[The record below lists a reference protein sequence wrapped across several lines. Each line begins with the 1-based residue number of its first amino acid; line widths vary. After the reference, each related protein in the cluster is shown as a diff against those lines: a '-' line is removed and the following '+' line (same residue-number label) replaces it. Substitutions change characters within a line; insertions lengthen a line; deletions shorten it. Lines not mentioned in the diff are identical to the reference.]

1 MKNVSKLFVLM
12 VTLAMTAVV
21 VADQPQ
27 LDVRG
32 GVTYDFEALSKQ
44 RFQGIADGLE
54 TENLISNANFADNSP
69 GAESDP
75 FHWRN
80 TYYYI
85 HNPEA
90 HRNPEERERK
100 RARMREII
108 RWEINDGV
116 ASIIKPVQLREV
128 CGPMVKDAS
137 AAWSKVVE
145 LPNTDGGT
153 YQLTFKYQ
161 ARHEASGNN
170 YMLAVFRGEH
180 ENPLR
185 GKETASARTF
195 PFADVWGEWG
205 LFSQE
210 IVVPADTKYLYII
223 FRTDDVGE
231 LKFKDPVLAP
241 VQKSEKLT
249 IRLSPQGFLDSVFAL
264 SQNQPAIMTFIWK
277 RNGAVAEAKLDNPR
291 MRLRLPSQ
299 VKLKD
304 ITFGKIAG
312 REEKAGMQEFDI
324 EISHNYAIR
333 PARIDGFDSY
343 LVLSTLLSSTAEPGE
358 IAGAGSC
365 IIEENGQ
372 AVSNLETFIF
382 KVIPAISVKAKA
394 QKYLPGFYVGGR
406 YLDFG
411 QEERAQLAEFFGQ
424 VGVRWFIGSTDEDT
438 LAALRK
444 HGVKVITPE
453 LYYIANGFR
462 VGNPKDM
469 PESDKFKYIGNAS
482 HSDLNIASCPI
493 AIYERRPYFQ
503 ENIRKYLADNLK
515 GTDGLWANWEPYMF
529 TGKGCFCDNCC
540 AKFAEYVN
548 VPLEQ
553 MKQEWP
559 QELTRGR
566 KYYEQAVRFRS
577 LEHAKLVRTIH
588 EEVCKVTGGD
598 KSLGFIPGIAWI
610 EMASCWREITNGKEV
625 HQSDYAA
632 DLRWIDP
639 WGPYPC
645 WQTLNPYI
653 YYKANNLST
662 FVAARDV
669 RNQVN
674 LDYPPEK
681 RPKLLAFPHG
691 IQGVAWVTQPEA
703 MELDLNSF
711 FFNGYEAATLY
722 IFPRGY
728 DNRYWAAF
736 ARAAENAADYE
747 DFVFDGKRIDQRIVL
762 EPSAPYALPA
772 SKVTSYLPNLGP
784 VSMLQHA
791 AYEKDG
797 KIIVPV
803 FNFWEKGSAF
813 FTMKIAGLPPGDYQ
827 LSAKNVLF
835 APKPGF
841 FKKKNYFSSAELAQ
855 GVQLFVGASRCQVF
869 EISPGTAKSEP
880 VGYNANDI
888 NKLRQQLRPEL
899 TVAAQEDQEYEEKYG
914 VKKSVLTEIDH
925 AGIVCRP
932 QKNNEFLHFSSGNNQ
947 VLLNCKTMSVVD
959 WQYNGK
965 AQLAGEQD
973 TALGTVAFWT
983 PSLQINTPYL
993 VTGQTKIDGGL
1004 LVSAEQQLTGHN
1016 ATEMDGLLIRQHVE
1030 ILDSCRKIRF
1040 KTELVNASS
1049 DELPCAFQAGLRY
1062 HCFPKALAEK
1072 DGVLQL
1078 NTPEGTLN
1086 FTRNFGRTIFSI
1098 GDDFYESIIRKTFG
1112 VTDPAHKISGATAV
1126 FKSSNINNVYRPA
1139 PAADFVGYALWDGG
1153 SQLTSTFE
1161 PCFKLVN
1168 LPKAGDS
1175 ARYEMEVTAE

>member
-444 HGVKVITPE
+444 HGVKVN
-453 LYYIANGFR
+453 Y
-462 VGNPKDM
+462 
-469 PESDKFKYIGNAS
+469 
-482 HSDLNIASCPI
+482 
-493 AIYERRPYFQ
+493 
-503 ENIRKYLADNLK
+503 
-515 GTDGLWANWEPYMF
+515 
-529 TGKGCFCDNCC
+529 
-540 AKFAEYVN
+540 
-548 VPLEQ
+548 
-553 MKQEWP
+553 
-559 QELTRGR
+559 
-566 KYYEQAVRFRS
+566 
-577 LEHAKLVRTIH
+577 
-588 EEVCKVTGGD
+588 
-598 KSLGFIPGIAWI
+598 PGIVLYRQW
-610 EMASCWREITNGKEV
+610 
-625 HQSDYAA
+625 
-632 DLRWIDP
+632 
-639 WGPYPC
+639 
-645 WQTLNPYI
+645 
-653 YYKANNLST
+653 LSGG
-662 FVAARDV
+662 
-669 RNQVN
+669 Q
-674 LDYPPEK
+674 P
-681 RPKLLAFPHG
+681 
-691 IQGVAWVTQPEA
+691 QGQ
-703 MELDLNSF
+703 
-711 FFNGYEAATLY
+711 
-722 IFPRGY
+722 
-728 DNRYWAAF
+728 
-736 ARAAENAADYE
+736 
-747 DFVFDGKRIDQRIVL
+747 
-762 EPSAPYALPA
+762 
-772 SKVTSYLPNLGP
+772 
-784 VSMLQHA
+784 
-791 AYEKDG
+791 
-797 KIIVPV
+797 
-803 FNFWEKGSAF
+803 
-813 FTMKIAGLPPGDYQ
+813 
-827 LSAKNVLF
+827 
-835 APKPGF
+835 
-841 FKKKNYFSSAELAQ
+841 
-855 GVQLFVGASRCQVF
+855 
-869 EISPGTAKSEP
+869 
-880 VGYNANDI
+880 
-888 NKLRQQLRPEL
+888 
-899 TVAAQEDQEYEEKYG
+899 
-914 VKKSVLTEIDH
+914 
-925 AGIVCRP
+925 AGIR
-932 QKNNEFLHFSSGNNQ
+932 
-947 VLLNCKTMSVVD
+947 
-959 WQYNGK
+959 
-965 AQLAGEQD
+965 
-973 TALGTVAFWT
+973 
-983 PSLQINTPYL
+983 
-993 VTGQTKIDGGL
+993 
-1004 LVSAEQQLTGHN
+1004 
-1016 ATEMDGLLIRQHVE
+1016 
-1030 ILDSCRKIRF
+1030 
-1040 KTELVNASS
+1040 
-1049 DELPCAFQAGLRY
+1049 
-1062 HCFPKALAEK
+1062 
-1072 DGVLQL
+1072 
-1078 NTPEGTLN
+1078 
-1086 FTRNFGRTIFSI
+1086 
-1098 GDDFYESIIRKTFG
+1098 
-1112 VTDPAHKISGATAV
+1112 
-1126 FKSSNINNVYRPA
+1126 
-1139 PAADFVGYALWDGG
+1139 
-1153 SQLTSTFE
+1153 
-1161 PCFKLVN
+1161 
-1168 LPKAGDS
+1168 
-1175 ARYEMEVTAE
+1175 